1 MKMVIAHVGS
11 GALVRLTG
19 RLDGE
24 WSRHLSDALDELLRD
39 GLRSVVLEMSQVDYV
54 SSPGLNVLGQRYRD
68 FSALRGE
75 LRISA
80 PAPAVLQ
87 ALTDAGLLEHLL
99 LVPGDTRVAGG
110 PGRPSAAFVG
120 PSGEFTGEAW
130 QVPAM
135 VGPAGDYETSRRHES
150 GAFDC
155 VVVGGPNGF
164 VRGFDAATCRTIHF
178 PASVFGLGLGAIGES
193 FDDVRPRFGE
203 LLAVGGTVA
212 YLPTDGGF
220 TPDWVATR
228 GETAPSAV
236 LGAGLVCDGSFSN
249 LIRFRPQPGS
259 ASVPLS
265 EVAEVALVTSG
276 ADAAGL
282 VIAAEAAEVLTA
294 IVRRSPAALD
304 APFGFDADEM
314 REWLGFSPER
324 ATGRRTAL
332 IAGIVARAPAE
343 PLGGFLRRLGPH
355 GNLTGHFHVMLFEY
369 RPLPQRTVSLRAL
382 VDKLLETQP
391 LRTVGH
397 VVFDDRGADGAGDN
411 TLVRGLCWTGPI
423 ASVTAAA

>member
-1 MKMVIAHVGS
+1 MKMVTAHVGS
-11 GALVRLTG
+11 SALVRLTG

-24 WSRHLSDALDELLRD
+24 WSRHLSDTLDELLRD
-39 GLRSVVLEMSQVDYV
+39 GLRSVVLDMSLVSYV

-68 FSALRGE
+68 FSTLRGE

-80 PAPAVLQ
+80 ASPAVLQ
-87 ALTDAGLLEHLL
+87 ALTVAGLLEHLL
-99 LVPGDTRVAGG
+99 LLPGDTRVAGG

-130 QVPAM
+130 QVPAL
-135 VGPAGDYETSRRHES
+135 VGPAGQYETSRRHHS
-150 GAFDC
+150 GALGC
-155 VVVGGPNGF
+155 LVVGRPDGF
-164 VRGFDAATCRTIHF
+164 ACGFGAADCRTIHF
-178 PASVFGLGLGAIGES
+178 PSSVFGIGLGATGES
-193 FDDVRPRFGE
+193 FDDARPRFGE
-203 LLAVGGTVA
+203 LLAVGGAVA
-212 YLPTDGGF
+212 YLPTDAGF
-220 TPDWVATR
+220 TPDWIAAR
-228 GETAPSAV
+228 GETMASAV

-259 ASVPLS
+259 AGVPLT
-265 EVAEVALVTSG
+265 ELAEVALATSG

-282 VIAAEAAEVLTA
+282 VIAAEASELVTA

-304 APFGFDADEM
+304 GPLGFDADDM

-324 ATGRRTAL
+324 AAGRRTAL
-332 IAGIVARAPAE
+332 IAGVVARAPAE
-343 PLGGFLRRLGPH
+343 PLAGFLRRLGPH
-355 GNLTGHFHVMLFEY
+355 GNLAGHFHALIFEY
-369 RPLPQRTVSLRAL
+369 RPVPQRTVSLRAL

-391 LRTVGH
+391 LQTVGH

-423 ASVTAAA
+423 ASVTAAP